1 VLQQQQ
7 QHLTSAGS
15 SSCRCKR
22 HNFSIRQKI
31 IRIRCYN
38 FFPLLNKAILAALI
52 ILAAVAIL
60 FIYLQFRDL
69 DDFAGNIPFIGDLI
83 QTTQDGRRGLD
94 DAAFQ
99 VGQVST
105 IKATDTELTLP
116 GLFQEVEKSM
126 VQITDSDEIDVFE
139 SRLGSGFVYDDN
151 GHIITNYHVVSGSGG
166 GNRLDVTF
174 LDGTVYRA
182 SVIGS
187 DPYTDI
193 AVLYVEDVSKE
204 KLLPLPLADSSMVTV
219 GEQVAAIGNPFGLS
233 GSMSAGII
241 SGVGRQLPAQGIQ
254 DFSIPDIIQTDAAI
268 NPGNS
273 GGPLLNMR
281 GEVIGMNSAI
291 YSMTGQ
297 FAGVGFA
304 IPSKTISKVVPS
316 LITTGS
322 FQHPWLGIAG
332 QDMTPGIADLLGLH
346 EPRGFLV
353 MEVVAGSPAEKAGIQ
368 RGNEDAVID
377 GMQVRVGGD
386 VIIAIDN
393 KTVGKIEDILAY
405 VEGEKSVG
413 DGLKLTILRD
423 GQTMDIMATLG
434 ARPSQQESP

>member
-1 VLQQQQ
+1 
-7 QHLTSAGS
+7 
-15 SSCRCKR
+15 
-22 HNFSIRQKI
+22 
-31 IRIRCYN
+31 
-38 FFPLLNKAILAALI
+38 LNKAILAVLI

-60 FIYLQFRDL
+60 FIYLQFRGL
-69 DDFAGNIPFIGDLI
+69 NEFGANLPFIGDLF
-83 QTTQDGRRGLD
+83 QTTKDGRRGLD
-94 DAAFQ
+94 DSAFQ
-99 VGQVST
+99 IGQVST
-105 IKATDTELTLP
+105 VKASDTELTLP
-116 GLFQEVEKSM
+116 SLFQKVEKSI

-151 GHIITNYHVVSGSGG
+151 GHIITNHHVVSGGG
-166 GNRLDVTF
+166 SRLDVTF

-193 AVLYVEDVSKE
+193 AVLYVQDVSKE
-204 KLLPLPLADSSMVTV
+204 KLLPLPLADSSMVQV
-219 GEQVAAIGNPFGLS
+219 GEHVTAIGNPFGLS

-241 SGVGRQLPAQGIQ
+241 SGVGRQLPAQEAE
-254 DFSIPDIIQTDAAI
+254 DFSIPDIIQTDAPI

-281 GEVIGMNSAI
+281 GEVIGINSAI
-291 YSMTGQ
+291 YSTTGQ

-304 IPSKTISKVVPS
+304 IPSNTIVKVVPS

-332 QDMTPGIADLLGLH
+332 QDMTPGLADLLGLD

-353 MEVVAGSPAEKAGIQ
+353 MEVVAGSPADKAGIQ

-393 KTVGKIEDILAY
+393 NTVRKIDDILAY
-405 VEGEKSVG
+405 VEREKSVG
-413 DGLKLTILRD
+413 DGLILTILRD
-423 GQTMDIMATLG
+423 GQTMEVMATLG